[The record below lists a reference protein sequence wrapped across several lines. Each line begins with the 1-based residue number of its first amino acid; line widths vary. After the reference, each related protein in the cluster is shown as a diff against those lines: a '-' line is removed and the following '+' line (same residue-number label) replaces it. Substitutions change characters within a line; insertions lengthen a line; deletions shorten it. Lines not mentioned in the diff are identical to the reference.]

1 MTGPS
6 NAKLH
11 QLLARLRTLVMNVV
25 RRHRRPTFGDTSLII
40 HDVEPVQQLPKSQ
53 LVMALE
59 EPHLVSPHVTTS
71 EDAPST
77 DPLPAVPVAPS
88 IPTVPSESVPTPRG
102 ASLNRVVSTF
112 SGLRLSIPLVLDWWV
127 IGFWLSILLVLLL
140 RFYRIDSIQSEMY
153 GDIEIVQTYV
163 KNVIEGKWPWYFNLS
178 SGPLYHY
185 LIAPVLLWLGT
196 GYDQIKVASILVSLL
211 ILGMTYVVARR
222 LGGRELAMIA
232 LMVAGTGSWLLLF
245 SRLGNSQ
252 IFVPLVTVGSLL
264 AMLYYLQTERIGWL
278 YASAVIAAMGLY
290 SYPQSFV
297 VAPVMWLTMVVLWR
311 TGVVKHRSDLF
322 IFATAALVSALPFA
336 WMYIDNPELA
346 AGSYVTEKIEDVD
359 NIAGRLFEVIWRGAL
374 AYFVTGDIVFRN
386 NPTGVPHI
394 DMVSSVFFVIGA
406 IVWVRDPKLRPWSPL
421 LIVPFLLLH
430 VPSLLVL
437 RYPDQVPSASRS
449 IGAAP
454 YVYIFIAYGLY
465 TSYQWLSQRTR
476 GIAGVLL
483 AVILAVSV
491 QQNIDRYFVRYV
503 DGLPYRDVPIGREIV
518 RFAEMLSPQTTVYV
532 VGCCWRDGTPEP
544 FFSQIQMHQ
553 PERLKRFDPIET
565 LTCEALQNVPRPAV
579 LIWSLD
585 SALPNTQVESC
596 AEEFRPV
603 LHANRDG
610 VPLFYSSAL
619 TGYETPSDMVFT
631 PEVEVVEPTTNEEP
645 AVVVEAQPTATPV
658 LDPVGESVMIAGVN
672 TDVLISP
679 IDSGSIADM
688 FDNSFDTLLRG
699 ANQNPM
705 VVSMTMAEP
714 LSLSQMVMQL
724 AGMRSFRVD
733 VELTTQDGPV
743 TLTEEFINS
752 EADPIVRFDLPT
764 SQAISA
770 MKIIITELDVPSDVS
785 VFIHIREISLL
796 N

>member
-6 NAKLH
+6 NANLH
-11 QLLARLRTLVMNVV
+11 QLLARVRTLVLSLV
-25 RRHRRPTFGDTSLII
+25 RRHRRPTFGDTSLIVN
-40 HDVEPVQQLPKSQ
+40 DAEPVQPVPRSQ
-53 LVMALE
+53 LAMPLD
-59 EPHLVSPHVTTS
+59 EPNPAPHHPTTS
-71 EDAPST
+71 VVVPSAT
-77 DPLPAVPVAPS
+77 PLPPAS
-88 IPTVPSESVPTPRG
+88 PTPAIPSES
-102 ASLNRVVSTF
+102 ASTLRSATMNRVASSF

-127 IGFWLSILLVLLL
+127 VGFWLSIVLLLLL

-163 KNVIEGKWPWYFNLS
+163 INVINGQWPWYFNLS

-185 LIAPVLLWLGT
+185 LIAPVLMWLGT

-211 ILGMTYVVARR
+211 ILGMTYGVARR

-232 LMVAGTGSWLLLF
+232 LFIAGTGSWLLLF

-264 AMLYYLQTERIGWL
+264 AMLYYLQTQRIGWL

-297 VAPVMWLTMVVLWR
+297 VAPVMWLTLVVLWR
-311 TGVVKHRSDLF
+311 TGVVKHRNDLF
-322 IFATAALVSALPFA
+322 IFATAALVCALPFA

-374 AYFVTGDIVFRN
+374 AYFATGDIVFRN

-394 DMVSSVFFVIGA
+394 DMVSSVFFVIGL
-406 IVWVRDPKLRPWSPL
+406 IVWIRDPKLRPWSPL
-421 LIVPFLLLH
+421 LIVPFVLLH

-483 AVILAVSV
+483 AVVLAVSV

-544 FFSQIQMHQ
+544 FFSQIQMQQ
-553 PERLKRFDPIET
+553 PERLKRFDPVET

-585 SALPNTQVESC
+585 SALPNAQVESC

-619 TGYETPSDMVFT
+619 TGYETPSAIVFT
-631 PEVEVVEPTTNEEP
+631 PKVEAVEPNTNEEP
-645 AVVVEAQPTATPV
+645 QAVVEAQPTASPA
-658 LDPVGESVMIAGVN
+658 LDPVGESVLIAGVN
-672 TDVLISP
+672 TDVLVSP
-679 IDSGSIADM
+679 IDSGSIADL
-688 FDNSFDTLLRG
+688 FDNSYDTLLRG

-705 VVSMTMAEP
+705 VVSLTMSQP
-714 LSLSQMVMQL
+714 LSLSQMVMEL
-724 AGMRSFRVD
+724 AGMSNFRVD
-733 VELTTQDGPV
+733 VELTTPDGPV
-743 TLTEEFINS
+743 TLTEEFTNS
-752 EADPIVRFDLPT
+752 VSDPTVRIDL
-764 SQAISA
+764 SSAQEISA
-770 MKIIITELDVPSDVS
+770 MKIMITELNVPSDVL